1 MFSECE
7 NIKEAHKLSSHV
19 FGIFNIYHY
28 TTVIP
33 KSAENIEESV
43 YNEEYEKCKLESHN
57 RVYKPKIEKSGFEN
71 RDKLKEE
78 FCMQY
83 KEKLEEDKKMI
94 KKYLKQGILDISKI
108 EEVVSADFRKFIL
121 NMISTANLSEEK
133 TGRTE
138 YGQKYKMTQ
147 SEERFTLK
155 CEDGNLEMPKFIF
168 EFLEE

>member
-1 MFSECE
+1 
-7 NIKEAHKLSSHV
+7 
-19 FGIFNIYHY
+19 
-28 TTVIP
+28 
-33 KSAENIEESV
+33 
-43 YNEEYEKCKLESHN
+43 
-57 RVYKPKIEKSGFEN
+57 
-71 RDKLKEE
+71 
-78 FCMQY
+78 MQY